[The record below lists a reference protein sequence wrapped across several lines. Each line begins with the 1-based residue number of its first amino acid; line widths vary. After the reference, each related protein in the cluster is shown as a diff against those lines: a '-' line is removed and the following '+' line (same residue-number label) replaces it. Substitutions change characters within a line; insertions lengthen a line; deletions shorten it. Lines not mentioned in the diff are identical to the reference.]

1 MFLSFFH
8 KIYVFIFSFLRILAH
23 LFLFVYLFLSLQAH
37 IPSAP
42 FHTLPPFSAAGYTW
56 EYSIKEGTSEIEI
69 QEGLGVGASV
79 LYQLETAEG
88 RAKPLPLSASPHQC
102 TVRVG
107 FAEAVSTDMT
117 GVVAIGGD
125 ATGGALGRGGVDK
138 VLQIAPGK
146 DPLMLAGLKGVAIP
160 PPEVLATVEI
170 PGLEMSIVDSLPQEV
185 LLLTVSELKIE
196 SASGMTPVGPFKS
209 VQCSLRHLQADN
221 QLPGSRYPV
230 AISAARTARRAL
242 PMLSFMAVSQ
252 VAGARGRTFYPFIGA
267 MCPEN
272 VQVAI
277 SEPLVW
283 RFASIAQQ
291 LAQASSSGV
300 GAGGKN
306 DNDGTLN
313 TTSAGSSAA
322 ADLPLR
328 IRHLNISNVG
338 LNVSFQGDPLTRPR
352 HLAGGM
358 VALVIDLANFQAA
371 PIMIHGFD
379 RVEIR
384 TMRSAFMNYL
394 YQWFSTELFGIA
406 ISLVRNFGV
415 IGGASKVLSMLSA
428 GVAKLTGDQKGA
440 LPTDGSSSGGGG
452 GKGSARGFARGA
464 PSSGTAGE
472 AAVASSSSSTS
483 KAGLSS
489 QATAQPQRSIADVSD
504 GLLEGAGAFGSSI
517 LRGFRGIVE
526 KPVQGAKLSG
536 VEGAMKG
543 IAKGLVGIVATPVSG
558 ALDALSATAEG
569 FDAALSSKNR
579 ESLLVMGKRRLPRVI
594 GGDGK
599 LTPIIRDGTDR
610 EAVIEQLG
618 SALLRATL
626 LANPEAAAE
635 TTTSLG
641 GGPAGKR
648 AGQGISG
655 SGSIL
660 EAYEEHFVLPN
671 DAVALLTNRSLF
683 LVAAPGFAQLN
694 GAAEIGAVS
703 AAEVVAGEVQ
713 WAVRWEDVL
722 ALELRW
728 SSHSDHT
735 ASSGRYPDR
744 VVVHRRGTPGVV
756 EVTPLAR
763 LLACYPET
771 PQASQVKLVAQKV
784 LKRYYQDPVR
794 QDAQWAE
801 RHAARAALPADQ
813 PPDQL
818 PLTLPSLDFVPT
830 WHTNPHRVPVVYFWT
845 PVAPPGYHPAADVA
859 TLGDEPPLHPVPCFR
874 DDNTLRMAVK
884 AAASGIESSFGITFE
899 EIDELDTIIKHGTES
914 TGTSKS
920 SKNLVGGKETRTE
933 GGGGSSSVQN
943 SLLPPTVPPLEYT
956 LIWRYNGERSVSM
969 WMPVAPPGYAAMGAV
984 VVGGPSVPSVDAY
997 LCVRTDLTQ
1006 SARVFDSPIWAFDPL
1021 PGPITPAL
1029 PVQGSVGHQALPH
1042 QQGYQPE
1049 AWKVAIWPVD
1059 SRLNTFI
1066 AVRALNKPP
1075 NEVARSVIEVE
1086 LKEMAKEGQHR

>member
-1 MFLSFFH
+1 
-8 KIYVFIFSFLRILAH
+8 
-23 LFLFVYLFLSLQAH
+23 
-37 IPSAP
+37 
-42 FHTLPPFSAAGYTW
+42 
-56 EYSIKEGTSEIEI
+56 
-69 QEGLGVGASV
+69 
-79 LYQLETAEG
+79 
-88 RAKPLPLSASPHQC
+88 
-102 TVRVG
+102 
-107 FAEAVSTDMT
+107 
-117 GVVAIGGD
+117 VAIGGD
-125 ATGGALGRGGVDK
+125 AAGGALGRGGIDK

-146 DPLMLAGLKGVAIP
+146 DPLMLAGLKAVAIP

-170 PGLEMSIVDSLPQEV
+170 PGLEVSIVDNLPQEV
-185 LLLTVSELKIE
+185 LLVSVSGLKIVV
-196 SASGMTPVGPFKS
+196 ASGLTPVGPFKS
-209 VQCSLRHLQADN
+209 IKCSLKHLQADN

-230 AISAARTARRAL
+230 TISAARTARRAL
-242 PMLSFMAVSQ
+242 PMLNFMVVSQ

-291 LAQASSSGV
+291 LSQASTGSG
-300 GAGGKN
+300 
-306 DNDGTLN
+306 
-313 TTSAGSSAA
+313 SAGLGANEDENGNLLNNTSAA
-322 ADLPLR
+322 ADLPVR
-328 IRHLNISNVG
+328 IRHLNISNIG

-371 PIMIHGFD
+371 PIVIHGFD

-384 TMRSAFMNYL
+384 TMRSAFVSYL

-415 IGGASKVLSMLSA
+415 IGGASKVLSMMSA
-428 GVAKLTGDQKGA
+428 GVAKLTGDQKG
-440 LPTDGSSSGGGG
+440 
-452 GKGSARGFARGA
+452 GA
-464 PSSGTAGE
+464 PSGTAGSGVGGASMSMGAT
-472 AAVASSSSSTS
+472 AASAAAGAASSSSSLS
-483 KAGLSS
+483 KPSSRGLSS
-489 QATAQPQRSIADVSD
+489 QPSGQRSIADVSD

-526 KPVQGAKLSG
+526 KPMQGAKQSG

-543 IAKGLVGIVATPVSG
+543 IAKGLVGFVATPVSG

-569 FDAALSSKNR
+569 VDAALSNKNR
-579 ESLLVMGKRRLPRVI
+579 ENLLVMGRKRLPRVI

-599 LTPIIRDGTDR
+599 LTPMIRDGSDR

-626 LANPEAAAE
+626 LANPHAAAAGDA
-635 TTTSLG
+635 TSG
-641 GGPAGKR
+641 GASSGARKT
-648 AGQGISG
+648 AQGGVG
-655 SGSIL
+655 SSSIL

-671 DAVALLTNRSLF
+671 DAVALLTNRSLL
-683 LVAAPGFAQLN
+683 LVTAPGFAQLN

-703 AAEVVAGEVQ
+703 AAEVNAGEVQ
-713 WAVRWEDVL
+713 WVVRWEDVL

-728 SSHSDHT
+728 SSST
-735 ASSGRYPDR
+735 SGTSSGRYPDR

-756 EVTPLAR
+756 EPTPLAR
-763 LLACYPET
+763 LIACYPET
-771 PQASQVKLVAQKV
+771 PQASQVKLVSQKV
-784 LKRYYQDPVR
+784 LRRYYQDPVR

-818 PLTLPSLDFVPT
+818 PLTLPSLDFVLT
-830 WHTNPHRVPVVYFWT
+830 WHTNPNRVPVVYFWK
-845 PVAPPGYHPAADVA
+845 PVAPPGYHPTGDVA

-884 AAASGIESSFGITFE
+884 AAASGIDSSFGVNF
-899 EIDELDTIIKHGTES
+899 DELDNISKKKD
-914 TGTSKS
+914 TSDS
-920 SKNLVGGKETRTE
+920 S
-933 GGGGSSSVQN
+933 GGGNSGSGGDVKKKEKTASSQQ
-943 SLLPPTVPPLEYT
+943 LLPPTAPPLEYT

-984 VVGGPSVPSVDAY
+984 VVGRPSVPSVDEY
-997 LCVRTDLTQ
+997 LCIRSDLTQ
-1006 SARVFDSPIWAFDPL
+1006 SARVFDSPIWAFDPVPVL
-1021 PGPITPAL
+1021 AQHPIGAP
-1029 PVQGSVGHQALPH
+1029 QGGASSGGSSGVMPQ

-1049 AWKVAIWPVD
+1049 AWRVAIWPVD
-1059 SRLNTFI
+1059 SRLGTFI
-1066 AVRALNKPP
+1066 VVRALNKPP
-1075 NEVARSVIEVE
+1075 SEVARSVIEVE
-1086 LKEMAKEGQHR
+1086 LKEMAKEGQNRKC

>member
-1 MFLSFFH
+1 M
-8 KIYVFIFSFLRILAH
+8 KNY
-23 LFLFVYLFLSLQAH
+23 YLFPIAFSNLIFFSICFSLQAH
-37 IPSAP
+37 IPAAP
-42 FHTLPPFSAAGYTW
+42 FHTLPPLSAAGYTW
-56 EYSIKEGTSEIEI
+56 EYSIKEGSSEIEI
-69 QEGLGVGASV
+69 QEGLGVGASA

-88 RAKPLPLSASPHQC
+88 RAQPLPLSTSPHQC

-107 FAEAVSTDMT
+107 FAEAVSTDVT

-125 ATGGALGRGGVDK
+125 AAGGALGRGGIDK

-146 DPLMLAGLKGVAIP
+146 DPLMLAGLKGIAIP

-170 PGLEMSIVDSLPQEV
+170 PGLEMSIVDTLPQEV
-185 LLLTVSELKIE
+185 LLLTVSELKIDG
-196 SASGMTPVGPFKS
+196 ASGMTPVGPFKS
-209 VQCSLRHLQADN
+209 VKCSLRYLQADN

-242 PMLSFMAVSQ
+242 PMLNFMAVSQ
-252 VAGARGRTFYPFIGA
+252 VAGARGRTFFPFIGA

-272 VQVAI
+272 IQVAI

-291 LAQASSSGV
+291 LAQASSSG
-300 GAGGKN
+300 GGGKDDESGN
-306 DNDGTLN
+306 LN
-313 TTSAGSSAA
+313 NTSAGSSAA
-322 ADLPLR
+322 ADLPVR
-328 IRHLNISNVG
+328 IRHLNISDIG

-371 PIMIHGFD
+371 PIVIHGFD

-384 TMRSAFMNYL
+384 TMRSAFVNYL

-415 IGGASKVLSMLSA
+415 IGGASKVLSVLSA
-428 GVAKLTGDQKGA
+428 GVAKLTGDHKRDTA
-440 LPTDGSSSGGGG
+440 VSSSSDAAAAGVR
-452 GKGSARGFARGA
+452 GSASGFARGA
-464 PSSGTAGE
+464 PSSSP
-472 AAVASSSSSTS
+472 AAVASSSTDL

-489 QATAQPQRSIADVSD
+489 QVSTQRSIADVSD

-526 KPVQGAKLSG
+526 KPVQGAKQSG
-536 VEGAMKG
+536 VEGAVKG
-543 IAKGLVGIVATPVSG
+543 IAQGLVGIVSNPVSG

-569 FDAALSSKNR
+569 VDAALSSKNR
-579 ESLLVMGKRRLPRVI
+579 ENLLIMGKRRLPRVI

-599 LTPIIRDGTDR
+599 LTPIIRDGSDR

-626 LANPEAAAE
+626 LANPQAAAE
-635 TTTSLG
+635 ATSLSG
-641 GGPAGKR
+641 GAGGKR
-648 AGQGISG
+648 VAQGFVG

-671 DAVALLTNRSLF
+671 DAVALLTNRSIF

-703 AAEVVAGEVQ
+703 AAEVGAGEVQ

-728 SSHSDHT
+728 GNTHSGST
-735 ASSGRYPDR
+735 ATSGRYPDR
-744 VVVHRRGTPGVV
+744 VVVHRKGTTGVV
-756 EVTPLAR
+756 EPTPLAR
-763 LLACYPET
+763 LLVCYPDT

-784 LKRYYQDPVR
+784 LTRYYQDPVR

-818 PLTLPSLDFVPT
+818 PLTLPSLDFVLT
-830 WHTNPHRVPVVYFWT
+830 WHTNPRRVPVVYFWK
-845 PVAPPGYHPAADVA
+845 PVAPPGYHPAGDVA

-884 AAASGIESSFGITFE
+884 AAASGIESSFGTTFE
-899 EIDELDTIIKHGTES
+899 EFDELDTIIKQGAES
-914 TGTSKS
+914 RSRN
-920 SKNLVGGKETRTE
+920 KNLVGGSGHSGKERSDDDSPTA
-933 GGGGSSSVQN
+933 QN
-943 SLLPPTVPPLEYT
+943 PRPPTVPPLEYT

-984 VVGGPSVPSVDAY
+984 VVGGPSVPSVDEY
-997 LCVRTDLTQ
+997 LCVRADLTQ

-1021 PGPITPAL
+1021 PGPITPPRPQRSASSRG
-1029 PVQGSVGHQALPH
+1029 GSGQQLLPH

-1049 AWKVAIWPVD
+1049 TWKVAIWPVD
-1059 SRLNTFI
+1059 SRLGTFI
-1066 AVRALNKPP
+1066 VVRALNKPP
-1075 NEVARSVIEVE
+1075 NEVARSIIEVE
-1086 LKEMAKEGQHR
+1086 LREMAKEGQQF